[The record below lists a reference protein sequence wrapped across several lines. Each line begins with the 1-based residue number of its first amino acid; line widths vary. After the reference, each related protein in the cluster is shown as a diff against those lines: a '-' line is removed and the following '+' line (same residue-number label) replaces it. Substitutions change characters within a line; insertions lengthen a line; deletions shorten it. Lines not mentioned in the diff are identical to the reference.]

1 MSFQYIVLKFTYDVY
16 MLKNICNSHD
26 KSERLS
32 QERVESLPNV
42 SHMNNLPEKSLRF
55 HTNLIPNAL

>member
-1 MSFQYIVLKFTYDVY
+1 MF
-16 MLKNICNSHD
+16 KNICNSHD

-42 SHMNNLPEKSLRF
+42 SYMNNLPEKSLRF
-55 HTNLIPNAL
+55 HANLIPNAL